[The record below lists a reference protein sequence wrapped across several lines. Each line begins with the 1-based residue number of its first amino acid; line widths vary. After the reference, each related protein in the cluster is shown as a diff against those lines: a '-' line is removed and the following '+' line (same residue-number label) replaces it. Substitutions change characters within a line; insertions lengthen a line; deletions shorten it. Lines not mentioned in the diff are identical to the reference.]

1 MESID
6 EVKLIRELKAGSI
19 SAFNELYE
27 RYFSKVYSYCLQI
40 SKSPQKAVDITQEVF
55 LKLWEFRKSIRSV
68 DSINPLLFKM
78 AKNNLISAYR
88 EALNSKTYED
98 YVLYSQSMSD
108 EKSSRIEYMD
118 FLKILNQCV
127 QELPKIEREVLL
139 MSRKQLLKNR
149 EIAAKLGLSEQTVKN
164 RLVSAIKHLKEL
176 LSKGGHLTVIYFIL
190 SEVLK

>member
-1 MESID
+1 MESVD
-6 EVKLIRELKAGSI
+6 EVRLIRELKAGSI
-19 SAFNELYE
+19 PAFNELYE

-55 LKLWEFRKSIRSV
+55 LKLWEYRKSIRSV

-127 QELPKIEREVLL
+127 RELPKIEREVLL
-139 MSRKQLLKNR
+139 MSRKQLLKNK

-164 RLVSAIKHLKEL
+164 RLVSAVKHLKEL
-176 LSKGGHLTVIYFIL
+176 LRKGGHLTMLYFIL
-190 SEVLK
+190 HQTL

>member
-1 MESID
+1 MKSVD
-6 EVKLIRELKAGSI
+6 EVRLIRELKAGSI
-19 SAFNELYE
+19 PAFNELYE

-55 LKLWEFRKSIRSV
+55 LKLWEYRKSIRSV

-98 YVLYSQSMSD
+98 YVLYYQSMSD

-127 QELPKIEREVLL
+127 RELPKIEREVLL
-139 MSRKQLLKNR
+139 MSRKQLLKNK

-164 RLVSAIKHLKEL
+164 RLVSAVKHLKEL
-176 LSKGGHLTVIYFIL
+176 LRKGGHLTMLYFIL
-190 SEVLK
+190 HQTL